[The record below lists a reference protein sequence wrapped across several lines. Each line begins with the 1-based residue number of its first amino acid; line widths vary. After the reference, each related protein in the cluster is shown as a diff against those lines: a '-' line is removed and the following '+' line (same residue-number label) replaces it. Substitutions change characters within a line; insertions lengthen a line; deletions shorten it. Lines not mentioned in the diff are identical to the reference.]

1 VHDPQDGNSVNTQL
15 ESPTIVINRH
25 GVSHTAALDS
35 QLSFS
40 THGIGCTLLSYLMM
54 VTEHGRESG
63 RFRNRNINSVAVSHR
78 LSTTFIKRAS
88 KSNTLFQ
95 CLHPLILF
103 FPSQQL

>member
-1 VHDPQDGNSVNTQL
+1 
-15 ESPTIVINRH
+15 
-25 GVSHTAALDS
+25 
-35 QLSFS
+35 
-40 THGIGCTLLSYLMM
+40 